1 MKILSSPVLEINKK
15 ASQLERLK
23 PQGAKAFAT
32 APAYGRGRN
41 PIDMRQ
47 LQQTGQT
54 PAFVSLSSSSC
65 GDLR

>member
-1 MKILSSPVLEINKK
+1 MKILSSPVLEKNKK
-15 ASQLERLK
+15 SSQLERLK
-23 PQGAKAFAT
+23 TQGAKAFAT
-32 APAYGRGRN
+32 ASAYGCGRN
-41 PIDMRQ
+41 PIDMRK